1 MKIGIQTWGS
11 TGDINPFIALAAG
24 LVKAGHAVTLVIT
37 GAERRDYAETGARLG
52 FRVVQAGHIGESEQ
66 ALNDIGRRLF
76 AIGNPVAQL
85 RFIFEQMFDPG
96 VAAMYAAAQTLS
108 ADHDLIVG
116 HFIVHP
122 AQLAAEQAGKPYV
135 TVALNQGGI
144 PTRYVP
150 PSPLPNLGHWCNGML
165 WKLAE
170 KMINGMVLP
179 SANSLRIAHGSHP
192 LTSYRQIWESA
203 ACNLIAVSP
212 VLCPQYP
219 DWGEN
224 QRVCGFLNVPEE
236 ASDWRM
242 PDDLAR
248 FLQNG
253 EAPVYIG
260 FGSMIGLALPNAD
273 LDDATRLMLG
283 AVKLAGCRA
292 IVQSHWDVVNTM
304 PEDAQIYRLS
314 SAPHTQ
320 IFPLCAAIVHH
331 GGAGT
336 TQTALRCARPS
347 VVVAHITDQF
357 FWGDTLRKLG
367 VAPAVLNRRKT
378 TPAKL
383 AAAIRAVLASPAM
396 RFAAEEAGRKLQAE
410 NGAAAAARIIET
422 RFGHQRSQPLRFIP

>member
-37 GAERRDYAETGARLG
+37 SAERRDYAETGARLG

-96 VAAMYAAAQTLS
+96 VAQMYAAAQALS
-108 ADHDLIVG
+108 AGHDLIIG

-144 PTRYVP
+144 PTRCAP
-150 PSPLPNLGHWCNGML
+150 PSPLPNLGPWCNGML

-170 KMINGMVLP
+170 KMINGMVLA
-179 SANSLRIAHGSHP
+179 SANHLRLAQSSHP
-192 LTSYRQIWESA
+192 LKSYRQIWESSS
-203 ACNLIAVSP
+203 CNLIAVSP
-212 VLCPQYP
+212 ALCPRYP

-224 QRVCGFLNVPEE
+224 QHVCGFFNMPEE

-242 PDDLAR
+242 PEDLVR
-248 FLQNG
+248 FLQHG
-253 EAPVYIG
+253 EAPVYLG
-260 FGSMIGLALPNAD
+260 FGSMIGLALPNAE
-273 LDDATRLMLG
+273 LDAATRLMLE

-292 IVQSHWDVVNTM
+292 IVQSHWNVLSAM
-304 PEDAQIYRLS
+304 PEDARIYRLS
-314 SAPHTQ
+314 PAPHAQ
-320 IFPLCAAIVHH
+320 IFARCAAIVHH

-336 TQTALRCARPS
+336 TQTALRSGRPS
-347 VVVAHITDQF
+347 VVVAHATDQF
-357 FWGDTLRKLG
+357 LWGEGLKKLG
-367 VAPAVLNRRKT
+367 AAPAVLNRRKT
-378 TPAKL
+378 TPARL
-383 AAAIRAVLASPAM
+383 AAAIRAVLGSAAM
-396 RFAAEEAGRKLQAE
+396 RSAAEEAGKKLQAE
-410 NGAAAAARIIET
+410 DGVAEAVRIIET
-422 RFGHQRSQPLRFIP
+422 RFGELR

>member
-11 TGDINPFIALAAG
+11 TGDVNPFIALAAG
-24 LVKAGHAVTLVIT
+24 LVTAGHEVTLAVTS
-37 GAERRDYAETGARLG
+37 AERRDYAGTGSRLG
-52 FRVVQAGHIGESEQ
+52 FRVIQAGHIGESES
-66 ALNDIGRRLF
+66 ALNEIGRRLF
-76 AIGNPVAQL
+76 AISNPIAQL

-96 VAAMYAAAQTLS
+96 IAVMYAAAQALS
-108 ADHDLIVG
+108 ADHDLIIG

-144 PTRYVP
+144 PTRYAP
-150 PSPLPNLGHWCNGML
+150 PSPLPNLGRWCNGVL

-170 KMINGMVLP
+170 RMINSMVLP
-179 SANSLRIAHGSHP
+179 SANRLRFAQGSHP
-192 LTSYRQIWESA
+192 LKSYRQIWESA

-212 VLCPQYP
+212 VLGPRYP

-224 QRVCGFLNVPEE
+224 QHLCGFFNMPEE

-248 FLQNG
+248 FLQHG

-260 FGSMIGLALPNAD
+260 FGSMIGLALPSDD
-273 LDDATRLMLG
+273 LDEATRLMLE
-283 AVKLAGCRA
+283 AAKLAGCRA
-292 IVQSHWDVVNTM
+292 IVQSHWDKVSSM
-304 PEDAQIYRLS
+304 PEDARIYRLS
-314 SAPHTQ
+314 LAPHTQ

-336 TQTALRCARPS
+336 TQTALRCGRPS

-357 FWGDTLRKLG
+357 FWGDKLRKLG
-367 VAPAVLNRRKT
+367 VAPAVLNRRKS

-383 AAAIRAVLASPAM
+383 AAAIRAVLTSPAM

-422 RFGHQRSQPLRFIP
+422 RFAPARS